1 MKAGKTI
8 PLIFALAKDTISI
21 MKGVG
26 QKMTIFDK
34 IEVKIVQFV
43 TLSTYILLSR
53 KWFAWLLKLPVF
65 VLFVCAL
72 VITRP
77 YEWLYAWATT
87 RHATEADAF
96 FERAMWLQE
105 KACTEKFEDL
115 IMIFY

>member
-1 MKAGKTI
+1 
-8 PLIFALAKDTISI
+8 
-21 MKGVG
+21 
-26 QKMTIFDK
+26 MTIFDK
-34 IEVKIVQFV
+34 IEVKIVQVF
-43 TLSTYILLSR
+43 TLSIYILLSR

-65 VLFVCAL
+65 VLLVCAW

-77 YEWLYAWATT
+77 YKWPYAWATT

-96 FERAMWLQE
+96 YERAIWLQE

>member
-1 MKAGKTI
+1 
-8 PLIFALAKDTISI
+8 
-21 MKGVG
+21 
-26 QKMTIFDK
+26 MTIFDK

-65 VLFVCAL
+65 VLLVCAWI
-72 VITRP
+72 ITRP
-77 YEWLYAWATT
+77 YEWPYAWATT

-96 FERAMWLQE
+96 YERAIWLQE

>member
-1 MKAGKTI
+1 
-8 PLIFALAKDTISI
+8 
-21 MKGVG
+21 
-26 QKMTIFDK
+26 MTIFDK
-34 IEVKIVQFV
+34 NEVKIVQFV

-65 VLFVCAL
+65 VLLVCAWI
-72 VITRP
+72 ITRP
-77 YEWLYAWATT
+77 YAWATT

-96 FERAMWLQE
+96 YERAIWLQE